1 MNIAVNCR
9 LLQKGKL
16 EGIGWFMFENLKRI
30 TLNHPEHQFYFIF
43 DREFDSSFIFA
54 ENVKPIIIGPPT
66 RHPFLWYLW
75 FEWRLPS
82 LLKRIKVDLFFSP
95 DGYLSLRSKIPQV
108 STIHDINFAHRPE
121 DLPFWTRHYY
131 NFFFPKFA
139 SKADRICTVSEYS
152 KKDICKTYGIDESMI
167 DVVFNGANEN
177 YKPLSE
183 AEKQAGRIKYANG
196 SEYFIFIGSIHPRKN
211 LDNLIKAFKAF
222 SVKTNSDVKL
232 LIVGAK
238 MWKSKVEEPAPNL
251 IRGQRSKVKGQRSK
265 VLFLGR
271 LEAEELHEVLGSAM
285 AMTFVPW
292 FEGFGIPVLEA
303 MYAGV
308 PVLTST
314 ETSLPEVGGE
324 AVLYAHPGDV
334 EEISNQMERL
344 TANSD
349 LRDELIQKGLEQKDK
364 FSWDKSA
371 DLVWR
376 CLDNVITGIN
386 ESKD

>member
-1 MNIAVNCR
+1 M
-9 LLQKGKL
+9 
-16 EGIGWFMFENLKRI
+16 
-30 TLNHPEHQFYFIF
+30 
-43 DREFDSSFIFA
+43 
-54 ENVKPIIIGPPT
+54 
-66 RHPFLWYLW
+66 
-75 FEWRLPS
+75 
-82 LLKRIKVDLFFSP
+82 
-95 DGYLSLRSKIPQV
+95 
-108 STIHDINFAHRPE
+108 
-121 DLPFWTRHYY
+121 
-131 NFFFPKFA
+131 
-139 SKADRICTVSEYS
+139 
-152 KKDICKTYGIDESMI
+152 
-167 DVVFNGANEN
+167 
-177 YKPLSE
+177 
-183 AEKQAGRIKYANG
+183 
-196 SEYFIFIGSIHPRKN
+196 
-211 LDNLIKAFKAF
+211 
-222 SVKTNSDVKL
+222 
-232 LIVGAK
+232 
-238 MWKSKVEEPAPNL
+238 

>member
-82 LLKRIKVDLFFSP
+82 LLKRIKADLFFSP
-95 DGYLSLRSKIPQV
+95 DGYLSLRSNIPQV

-152 KKDICKTYGIDESMI
+152 RKDICKTYGIDESMI

-232 LIVGAK
+232 LIVGAQ

-251 IRGQRSKVKGQRSK
+251 IRGQGSK

-285 AMTFVPW
+285 AMTFIPW

-344 TANSD
+344 TANTD
-349 LRDELIQKGLEQKDK
+349 LREELIQKGLVQKDK

-376 CLDNVITGIN
+376 CLECVITGIH

>member
-43 DREFDSSFIFA
+43 DREFDSSFVFA

-82 LLKRIKVDLFFSP
+82 LLKRIKADLFFSP

-232 LIVGAK
+232 LIVGAQ

-251 IRGQRSKVKGQRSK
+251 IRGQGSKII
-265 VLFLGR
+265 FLGR

-285 AMTFVPW
+285 AMTFIPW

-349 LRDELIQKGLEQKDK
+349 LRDELIQKGLVQKDK